1 MPPRHPALHRP
12 VPAGAL
18 LSSPA
23 ERPPGADLPSPA
35 ASPPSLTEVETHG
48 VDRIPDAERT
58 ATALD
63 LFRLAFGGAN
73 TFSTC
78 VLGAF
83 PILFG
88 LSFWQGLAATLLG
101 VVAGALILCPM
112 AVFGP
117 VNGTNNA
124 VSSSAHLGV
133 HGRVVGSFLSLLTAV
148 AFFSLSVWSSGDAL
162 VGGAHRLFGLD
173 RSDLSYAVAYALF
186 AALVLA
192 VCVYGF
198 RFMLFVN
205 KIAVTSA
212 SALFLL
218 GAVAFAGDFDPSYAG
233 VFTDSA
239 DAATTA
245 LFWPSFIGAALIV
258 LSNPVSFGAFLGD
271 WSRYIPAS
279 TSRRKVMGAAFL
291 SQLATLLPFL
301 FGLTTASIIA
311 NQAPQYVDP
320 AAPDFVGG
328 LLAISPGWFFLPVCL
343 LALIGGMATGTTALY
358 GTGLDF
364 SSVFP
369 RLSRVQATVLVGALS
384 IGFVFAGRFGL
395 DLVRSISTF
404 ATVIITCTTPWM
416 VVMMLGY
423 WTRRGWY
430 DPEALQVFNR
440 RQRGGRYWFAHGWN
454 WRGMTAWWVSALL
467 GVLFTDIP
475 GQFVGPLGDLA
486 GGVDISL
493 PLSLVVAAV
502 LFLTLLR
509 LFPEPRAVYGP
520 EGARLA
526 RTVDVPVPPI
536 TGPGTEGAL
545 SDPSATLPA

>member
-1 MPPRHPALHRP
+1 MTSQP
-12 VPAGAL
+12 V
-18 LSSPA
+18 
-23 ERPPGADLPSPA
+23 PSPA
-35 ASPPSLTEVETHG
+35 DSADPADPPSLTEVETHG
-48 VDRIPDAERT
+48 VERIPDADRT
-58 ATALD
+58 ARPLD

-73 TFSTC
+73 TFATC

-101 VVAGALILCPM
+101 VVTGALILAPM

-162 VGGAHRLFGLD
+162 VGGAHRLFGLP
-173 RSDLSYAVAYALF
+173 RGNLSYGVAYALF
-186 AALVLA
+186 AGLVLA

-205 KIAVTSA
+205 KVAVA
-212 SALFLL
+212 SATVLFLL
-218 GAVAFAGDFDPSYAG
+218 GAIAFAGDFDPSYAG

-239 DAATTA
+239 DPATSGM
-245 LFWPSFIGAALIV
+245 FWPSFIGAALIV

-271 WSRYIPAS
+271 WSRYIPAG
-279 TSRRKVMGAAFL
+279 TPRRRVMGAAFL
-291 SQLATLLPFL
+291 SQLATLLPFG
-301 FGLTTASIIA
+301 FGLVTASIIA
-311 NQAPQYVDP
+311 SKAPRYVDP
-320 AAPDFVGG
+320 ATPDFVGG
-328 LLAISPGWFFLPVCL
+328 LLAISPAWYFLPVCL
-343 LALIGGMATGTTALY
+343 LALIGGMSTGTTALY

-369 RLSRVQATVLVGALS
+369 RLSRVRATVLVGVVS
-384 IGFVFAGRFGL
+384 IGFIFAGRFGF

-404 ATVIITCTTPWM
+404 ATMIVTCTTPWM
-416 VVMMLGY
+416 VVMMLGFLV
-423 WTRRGWY
+423 RRGWY

-440 RQRGGRYWFAHGWN
+440 RQRGGRYWFTHGWN
-454 WRGMTAWWVSALL
+454 WRGMTAWWVSALV
-467 GVLFTDIP
+467 GVLFTNIP

-486 GGVDISL
+486 HGVDIGL
-493 PLSLVVAAV
+493 PLSLAVAAV
-502 LFLTLLR
+502 LYLALLR
-509 LFPEPRAVYGP
+509 LFPEPRGAYGP
-520 EGARLA
+520 EGARLV
-526 RTVDVPVPPI
+526 RTAETPVPPI
-536 TGPGTEGAL
+536 SGPGA
-545 SDPSATLPA
+545 PASPAPVTPLA

>member
-1 MPPRHPALHRP
+1 M
-12 VPAGAL
+12 
-18 LSSPA
+18 SSQSS
-23 ERPPGADLPSPA
+23 DSPST
-35 ASPPSLTEVETHG
+35 PPSLTEVEAHG
-48 VDRIPDAERT
+48 VERIPDADRT
-58 ATALD
+58 ATPLD

-101 VVAGALILCPM
+101 VLAGALILCPM

-133 HGRVVGSFLSLLTAV
+133 HGRVVGSFLSLLTAI
-148 AFFSLSVWSSGDAL
+148 AFFSISVWSSGDAL
-162 VGGAHRLFGLD
+162 VGGAHRLFGLE
-173 RSDLSYAVAYALF
+173 RGNLSYVVAYALF
-186 AALVLA
+186 AGLVLA

-205 KIAVTSA
+205 KVAVA
-212 SALFLL
+212 SATVLFLL
-218 GAVAFAGDFDPSYAG
+218 GAIAFAGDFDPSYAG
-233 VFTDSA
+233 VFTGTA
-239 DAATTA
+239 DAATRS

-279 TSRRKVMGAAFL
+279 TPRRRVIGAAFL
-291 SQLATLLPFL
+291 SQIATLLPFV
-301 FGLTTASIIA
+301 FGLATASIIA
-311 NQAPQYVDP
+311 AKAPQYVDP

-328 LLAISPGWFFLPVCL
+328 LLAISPTWYFLPVCL
-343 LALIGGMATGTTALY
+343 LALVGGMSTGTTSLY

-369 RLSRVQATVLVGALS
+369 RLSRVQATVLVGVLS
-384 IGFVFAGRFGL
+384 IAFIFIGRFGL
-395 DLVRSISTF
+395 DLVQSISTF
-404 ATVIITCTTPWM
+404 ATMIITCTTPWM
-416 VVMMLGY
+416 VVMMLGFF
-423 WTRRGWY
+423 TRRGWY

-454 WRGMTAWWVSALL
+454 WRGMTAWWVSALT
-467 GVLFTDIP
+467 GVLFTNIP

-486 GGVDISL
+486 NGVDISL

-502 LFLTLLR
+502 LYLALLR
-509 LFPEPRAVYGP
+509 IFPEPRAVYGP
-520 EGARLA
+520 QGARLA
-526 RTVDVPVPPI
+526 RAVEVAVPPI
-536 TGPGTEGAL
+536 TGPGTGVEEGT
-545 SDPSATLPA
+545 SSGPSATLRA

>member
-1 MPPRHPALHRP
+1 M
-12 VPAGAL
+12 
-18 LSSPA
+18 SPQPDPTA
-23 ERPPGADLPSPA
+23 V
-35 ASPPSLTEVETHG
+35 PPSLTEVETHG

-58 ATALD
+58 ATPLD

-101 VVAGALILCPM
+101 VVVGALILCPM

-117 VNGTNNA
+117 VNDTNNA

-148 AFFSLSVWSSGDAL
+148 AFFSISVWSSGDAL
-162 VGGAHRLFGLD
+162 VGGAHRLFGLP
-173 RSDLSYAVAYALF
+173 RGDLSYVVAYALF
-186 AALVLA
+186 AGLVLA

-205 KIAVTSA
+205 KVAVAAA
-212 SALFLL
+212 SVLFLL
-218 GAVAFAGDFDPSYAG
+218 GAIAFAGDFDPSYAG
-233 VFTDSA
+233 VFTDTA
-239 DAATTA
+239 DAATRS

-279 TSRRKVMGAAFL
+279 ASRRKVIGAAFL
-291 SQLATLLPFL
+291 SQIATLLPFL
-301 FGLTTASIIA
+301 FGLSTASIIA
-311 NQAPQYVDP
+311 AKAPDHVDP

-343 LALIGGMATGTTALY
+343 IALIGGMSTGTTALY

-369 RLSRVQATVLVGALS
+369 RLSRVQATLFVGVLS
-384 IGFVFAGRFGL
+384 IAFLFIGRFGL
-395 DLVRSISTF
+395 DLVQSISTF
-404 ATVIITCTTPWM
+404 ATMIITCTTPWM
-416 VVMMLGY
+416 VVMMLGF

-430 DPEALQVFNR
+430 DPDALQVFNR

-467 GVLFTDIP
+467 GVLFTNIP

-486 GGVDISL
+486 NGVDISL

-502 LFLTLLR
+502 LFLALLR

-520 EGARLA
+520 QGARFA
-526 RTVDVPVPPI
+526 RTVDVPVPPV
-536 TGPGTEGAL
+536 TGPGARPGEPEPVGAANG
-545 SDPSATLPA
+545 S